1 MKKLSSNIITRIATF
16 AIPVL
21 WTIFFYPLIYWI
33 LNSYSLHNN
42 WFGIY
47 AAILVI
53 FITVYNF
60 SKTKVAFWKQIYFN
74 IKIFPLIII
83 ILSIIGYI
91 ISKLFL
97 DIKIIQ
103 SIFFGFGTYGILG
116 LYLNKN
122 VWKKI
127 FIPFILIIQT
137 LPFGSNLDTY
147 IGFPLRIFTTNAV
160 ENMLS
165 GLGIENLR
173 NQTIFVIENRAAN
186 IDISCSGMKGIWAA
200 SIVFLMLIFIEN
212 KKIDYRAIITFF
224 ILIFSL
230 IFFNILRVSIII
242 YTYTVLNL
250 PKLAEIFH
258 RPLGIIGFV
267 FSLIIVWLLIKYF
280 MKNSITNFYEESKI
294 AENKIK
300 YSTQISVFFTLILF
314 ILIFVNF
321 NKNKVLLTKSEDKV
335 NIETKIELN
344 EISLSENEKSLM
356 ISGKN
361 DVSEKFSFDDSNISG
376 SILISKTENWMGHHK
391 PEICYT
397 ADGFEIENS
406 KTVCASDNFFIKE
419 ITFKNTNFKAYYWFQ
434 SKNKTTDDF
443 SARIW
448 SALNS
453 ENTTWTM
460 VSVFLSDKSDTEKS
474 RIFFTE
480 IKNQIQ

>member
-1 MKKLSSNIITRIATF
+1 M
-16 AIPVL
+16 
-21 WTIFFYPLIYWI
+21 
-33 LNSYSLHNN
+33 
-42 WFGIY
+42 
-47 AAILVI
+47 
-53 FITVYNF
+53 
-60 SKTKVAFWKQIYFN
+60 
-74 IKIFPLIII
+74 
-83 ILSIIGYI
+83 
-91 ISKLFL
+91 
-97 DIKIIQ
+97 
-103 SIFFGFGTYGILG
+103 
-116 LYLNKN
+116 
-122 VWKKI
+122 
-127 FIPFILIIQT
+127 
-137 LPFGSNLDTY
+137 PFGSNLDTY